1 MTEDKLRELHDKLA
15 EAAWWRC
22 AEAEDEDEA
31 DGDWREDDYFEG
43 LDEDL
48 YL

>member
-1 MTEDKLRELHDKLA
+1 MTEAELRELSDKLQ
-15 EAAWWRC
+15 EAADEAWW
-22 AEAEDEDEA
+22 AFVEDEA
-31 DGDWREDDYFEG
+31 DGDWREDDYYSG